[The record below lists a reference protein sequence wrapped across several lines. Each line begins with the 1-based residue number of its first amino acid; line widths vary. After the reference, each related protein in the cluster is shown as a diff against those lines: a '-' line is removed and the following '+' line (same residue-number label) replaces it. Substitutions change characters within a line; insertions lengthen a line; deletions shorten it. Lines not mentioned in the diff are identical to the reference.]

1 MAQSGVLRVK
11 LSFYHEHKDLDVAA
25 LNFDTLEYV
34 KQLTDA
40 GVERQVAEIHAITV
54 GRAMG
59 MYVNNLVTQEYLDAT
74 LDARFAQQSVMIEKR
89 FAEQDAKFDK
99 RFAEQDVKF
108 DKRFAEQDAKFDK
121 RFTEQDVK
129 FDKRFAEQD
138 AKFDKRFSEQDA
150 KFDKR
155 FNALDDRIAP
165 IELAVQS
172 IQVTQRFQSGLLLI
186 LVAGLLVPPVLSLV
200 SSFS

>member
-1 MAQSGVLRVK
+1 
-11 LSFYHEHKDLDVAA
+11 VAA

-74 LDARFAQQSVMIEKR
+74 LDARFAEQDLRMEKR
-89 FAEQDAKFDK
+89 FAEQDTKFEKRITELEVKFEK
-99 RFAEQDVKF
+99 RFVEQDAKA
-108 DKRFAEQDAKFDK
+108 DKRFAEQDAKF
-121 RFTEQDVK
+121 E
-129 FDKRFAEQD
+129 
-138 AKFDKRFSEQDA
+138 
-150 KFDKR
+150 KR
-155 FNALDDRIAP
+155 FNTLDNRIAP

-172 IQVTQRFQSGLLLI
+172 IQVTQRFQSGLLLL
-186 LVAGLLVPPVLSLV
+186 LVAGLLVPPVLNLLTNLI
-200 SSFS
+200 

>member
-1 MAQSGVLRVK
+1 M
-11 LSFYHEHKDLDVAA
+11 AA

-74 LDARFAQQSVMIEKR
+74 LDARFAEQSVMIEKR

-108 DKRFAEQDAKFDK
+108 DKRFTEQDVKFDKRFAEQDVKFDK

-129 FDKRFAEQD
+129 FDKRL
-138 AKFDKRFSEQDA
+138 SEQDA

-172 IQVTQRFQSGLLLI
+172 IQVTQRFQSGLLLM

>member
-1 MAQSGVLRVK
+1 M
-11 LSFYHEHKDLDVAA
+11 AA

-59 MYVNNLVTQEYLDAT
+59 MYVDNLVTKGYLDAT
-74 LDARFAQQSVMIEKR
+74 LDARFAEQDLRIEKR
-89 FAEQDAKFDK
+89 FAEQDAKLEK
-99 RFAEQDVKF
+99 RFT
-108 DKRFAEQDAKFDK
+108 EQDAKFDS
-121 RFTEQDVK
+121 
-129 FDKRFAEQD
+129 
-138 AKFDKRFSEQDA
+138 RFS
-150 KFDKR
+150 
-155 FNALDDRIAP
+155 ALEDRIAP

-172 IQVTQRFQSGLLLI
+172 IHVTQRSQSGLLLI

-200 SSFS
+200 SSLN

>member
-1 MAQSGVLRVK
+1 M
-11 LSFYHEHKDLDVAA
+11 AA

-108 DKRFAEQDAKFDK
+108 DKRFTEQDVKFDK
-121 RFTEQDVK
+121 RFAEQDVK

-138 AKFDKRFSEQDA
+138 AKFDKRF
-150 KFDKR
+150 
-155 FNALDDRIAP
+155 NALEDRIAP
-165 IELAVQS
+165 MELAVQS

-186 LVAGLLVPPVLSLV
+186 LVAGLLVPPVLSLI

>member
-1 MAQSGVLRVK
+1 M
-11 LSFYHEHKDLDVAA
+11 AA

-34 KQLTDA
+34 KQLIDA

-74 LDARFAQQSVMIEKR
+74 LDARLALQDARIEKR
-89 FAEQDAKFDK
+89 LSEQDLNIEKRFSDFEVKIEKGFAEQDAKF
-99 RFAEQDVKF
+99 EQ
-108 DKRFAEQDAKFDK
+108 
-121 RFTEQDVK
+121 
-129 FDKRFAEQD
+129 
-138 AKFDKRFSEQDA
+138 
-150 KFDKR
+150 R
-155 FNALDDRIAP
+155 FNALERRVDDRVAP
-165 IELAVQS
+165 LELAIQS

-200 SSFS
+200 SILN

>member
-1 MAQSGVLRVK
+1 MALDDGPIRDATKIK
-11 LSFYHEHKDLDVAA
+11 LPVNSEHKDLDVAA

-74 LDARFAQQSVMIEKR
+74 LDARFAQQDARIE
-89 FAEQDAKFDK
+89 Q
-99 RFAEQDVKF
+99 
-108 DKRFAEQDAKFDK
+108 
-121 RFTEQDVK
+121 
-129 FDKRFAEQD
+129 
-138 AKFDKRFSEQDA
+138 
-150 KFDKR
+150 R
-155 FNALDDRIAP
+155 FNALERRVEVRVAP
-165 IELAVQS
+165 LELAIQS

-186 LVAGLLVPPVLSLV
+186 LVGGLLVPPVLSLV
-200 SSFS
+200 KSLA